1 MSIHQTAALL
11 SSEPLFVFISVF
23 VFFLSNWVLGNYSC
37 GSHRNH
43 IAFRPR
49 RRLTMILPN
58 DIVED
63 LTSKRGAHLPTVS
76 INIPRVLQ
84 DHADGTVARLNTELD
99 AMAGRM
105 AQLVLERAVVETHQL
120 IQRALKDRID
130 PLK

>member
-1 MSIHQTAALL
+1 
-11 SSEPLFVFISVF
+11 
-23 VFFLSNWVLGNYSC
+23 
-37 GSHRNH
+37 
-43 IAFRPR
+43 
-49 RRLTMILPN
+49 MILPN